1 MRINTVLVF
10 ALAACALPAL
20 SGCGLKPL
28 YGNGAAADSLYGRVE
43 VAPIPG
49 QNGWLMRQSLLD
61 QLGEVPA
68 GAQPAYRLEVVLDDK
83 IEGFGLRSDDS
94 VTRERRTL
102 RARYRLVDVAT
113 GTIIHDATTSSDA
126 GIDVASSEYA
136 TIAAENTALEN
147 LSDKVAGSIVTDL
160 TIARRRAAQPEP

>member
-1 MRINTVLVF
+1 MKLRV
-10 ALAACALPAL
+10 ALTLSIAACTLPAL

-43 VAPIPG
+43 IAPIPG

-68 GAQPAYRLEVVLDDK
+68 GSQPAYRLEVVLDDK

-102 RARYRLVDVAT
+102 RARYRLIDVAT
-113 GTIIHDATTSSDA
+113 GAVVHDATLGSDA

-147 LSDKVAGSIVTDL
+147 LSDKVAGAIVTDL
-160 TIARRRAAQPEP
+160 TIARRRPVP

>member
-1 MRINTVLVF
+1 MRLRP
-10 ALAACALPAL
+10 ALAALALAVLPAL
-20 SGCGLKPL
+20 SACGLKPL
-28 YGNGAAADSLYGRVE
+28 YSKGAATDSLYGSVE
-43 VAPIPG
+43 IAPIPG

-68 GAQPAYRLEVVLDDK
+68 GTQPAYRLEVVLDDK

-102 RARYRLVDVAT
+102 RARYRLIDVPT
-113 GTIIHDATTSSDA
+113 GAVLHDATTGSDA

-147 LSDKVAGSIVTDL
+147 LSDKVAGAIVTDL
-160 TIARRRAAQPEP
+160 TIARRRATQPTAP